1 MKRIAILLAAILW
14 LPLNRLKADEPPATD
29 RAVDQLMRFSGN
41 IHQFNDIFP
50 QEKVYLEFD
59 NSAYFQGE
67 TIWFKAFVTHATT
80 LKRAPSKVLYVDLLS
95 PGGIIVKQL
104 KLKVVAGQC
113 DGAFSLMDASTSQAR
128 GKRGVLSYP
137 SGFYE
142 IRAYTQNMLDFSPA
156 AMFSRVFPVYAQPKK
171 FGDYDNSTV
180 IEEKNPETQPQRDDS
195 DEKTRSINVQF
206 FTEGG
211 TPVEGLPCNM
221 AFKATGNDGS
231 GLEGQVQFRN
241 RPERYGT
248 VHDGMGSFPYT
259 PGIDA
264 SSVTFTDNLGNERR
278 FSLPKSAKS
287 GYSMIV
293 QSNSDSLLQA
303 IVYHTADRTEYELA
317 VSVSCRGELIH
328 FEKAMVTDSIRLNI
342 RTQDWPIGVCRIT
355 LYNRKGEI
363 LTSRSLFHGNSRY
376 KAPTITLTT
385 DSLTRQAFGREVLGL
400 RLTDRDGNPIRDRF
414 CLTVRDATDYGTGLE
429 ENLQTNLLLSSDL
442 KGYIRNP
449 DWYLESDDSL
459 HRRALD
465 LLTLVQGW
473 ERYEWKY
480 ITGQTDFRER
490 HRMEDSLTLNGWVL
504 SYAKRTPVSNVDV
517 LASVVPSEKA
527 RFEQFEYR
535 TDTTGYF
542 GFNLSDFY
550 GTATMTVNLMT
561 YRRSGKAKFEKSTRL
576 KLERS
581 ESPQPRIIEMQE
593 KDLNEHN
600 WKRYDPKAMNE
611 TRDDGLPTVINEDLG
626 IVLDD
631 VDINAE
637 RQYVDYD
644 TFTAWDAA
652 QDAEME
658 LDMGEYTTDIRGYF
672 LEKGIKFDIYP
683 PIFYVHNR
691 EKVMD
696 KKPFDDPW
704 SIDMIDVK
712 SILVYDDGMYRKHI
726 NQLAPLLDEYHRKHI
741 DMDYFI
747 ELEQDFRKYRLV
759 DIQVKEDWELESYKD
774 IRNLSKRTTTVTG
787 FSEPVEYYS
796 PQYPEGPAY
805 GDVDV
810 RRTIYWN
817 PNVRTDAD
825 GNAKVTFY
833 NNSYSS
839 RYIIK
844 GAGITASGTPYVLDE
859 EW

>member
-1 MKRIAILLAAILW
+1 M
-14 LPLNRLKADEPPATD
+14 
-29 RAVDQLMRFSGN
+29 
-41 IHQFNDIFP
+41 
-50 QEKVYLEFD
+50 
-59 NSAYFQGE
+59 
-67 TIWFKAFVTHATT
+67 
-80 LKRAPSKVLYVDLLS
+80 LYVDLLS

-104 KLKVVAGQC
+104 KLKVIAGQC

-221 AFKATGNDGS
+221 AFKATGNEGA
-231 GLEGQVQFRN
+231 GLEGHVQLRN
-241 RPERYGT
+241 RPVEYAT

-527 RFEQFEYR
+527 RFEQLQLQHRMILME
-535 TDTTGYF
+535 
-542 GFNLSDFY
+542 S
-550 GTATMTVNLMT
+550 MTWLKILL
-561 YRRSGKAKFEKSTRL
+561 RS
-576 KLERS
+576 
-581 ESPQPRIIEMQE
+581 
-593 KDLNEHN
+593 
-600 WKRYDPKAMNE
+600 
-611 TRDDGLPTVINEDLG
+611 
-626 IVLDD
+626 
-631 VDINAE
+631 
-637 RQYVDYD
+637 
-644 TFTAWDAA
+644 
-652 QDAEME
+652 
-658 LDMGEYTTDIRGYF
+658 
-672 LEKGIKFDIYP
+672 
-683 PIFYVHNR
+683 
-691 EKVMD
+691 
-696 KKPFDDPW
+696 
-704 SIDMIDVK
+704 
-712 SILVYDDGMYRKHI
+712 
-726 NQLAPLLDEYHRKHI
+726 
-741 DMDYFI
+741 
-747 ELEQDFRKYRLV
+747 
-759 DIQVKEDWELESYKD
+759 
-774 IRNLSKRTTTVTG
+774 TTVL
-787 FSEPVEYYS
+787 SMKW
-796 PQYPEGPAY
+796 
-805 GDVDV
+805 
-810 RRTIYWN
+810 I
-817 PNVRTDAD
+817 
-825 GNAKVTFY
+825 
-833 NNSYSS
+833 SS
-839 RYIIK
+839 IMLK
-844 GAGITASGTPYVLDE
+844 TVSLSH
-859 EW
+859 